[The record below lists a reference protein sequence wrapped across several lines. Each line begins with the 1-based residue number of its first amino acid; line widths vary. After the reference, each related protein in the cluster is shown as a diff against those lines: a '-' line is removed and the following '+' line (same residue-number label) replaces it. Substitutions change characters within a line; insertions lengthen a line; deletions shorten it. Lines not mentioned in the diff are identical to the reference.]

1 MGDVERPPPTR
12 PLNERPHAQARTHAH
27 PDRRRR
33 GDRRLRNLKPLPA
46 HRWHHHVHIDIDVD
60 QRGELAC
67 LQPGAEPRRP
77 TAPPPPTPASQ
88 TPARVQS
95 TPARAITQFATLY
108 INWTWRTLAAHERKL
123 AALSVGPA
131 RLSEQQAAAAA
142 SGDSTIAQTRVYNNG
157 QIISITRSL
166 TNPKQ
171 WVIVTR
177 EQTGGNSQYDG
188 LQASYH
194 VTLAELAQ
202 LNNSGWTVSQWLP
215 QV

>member
-1 MGDVERPPPTR
+1 VR
-12 PLNERPHAQARTHAH
+12 
-27 PDRRRR
+27 
-33 GDRRLRNLKPLPA
+33 
-46 HRWHHHVHIDIDVD
+46 
-60 QRGELAC
+60 
-67 LQPGAEPRRP
+67 
-77 TAPPPPTPASQ
+77 
-88 TPARVQS
+88 S
-95 TPARAITQFATLY
+95 TPAGAITQFATLY
-108 INWTWRTLAAHERKL
+108 INWTWRTLAAHEREL

-142 SGDSTIAQTRVYNNG
+142 IGDGTIAQGRVYNSG
-157 QIISITRSL
+157 QIISIARSL

-202 LNNSGWTVSQWLP
+202 LKSGGWTVSEWLP

>member
-1 MGDVERPPPTR
+1 M
-12 PLNERPHAQARTHAH
+12 
-27 PDRRRR
+27 
-33 GDRRLRNLKPLPA
+33 
-46 HRWHHHVHIDIDVD
+46 
-60 QRGELAC
+60 
-67 LQPGAEPRRP
+67 
-77 TAPPPPTPASQ
+77 
-88 TPARVQS
+88 
-95 TPARAITQFATLY
+95 
-108 INWTWRTLAAHERKL
+108 NWTWRTLAANERKL

-142 SGDSTIAQTRVYNNG
+142 IGDSTIAQSRVYNSG
-157 QIISITRSL
+157 QIISIARSL
-166 TNPKQ
+166 TNPEQ

-202 LNNSGWTVSQWLP
+202 LKNGGWTVSEWLP